1 MHYGLKISETMKYIK
16 LITYH
21 TTPLHFVL
29 QSAIRTSHI
38 QWKSTH
44 IIQYNLYKAIL

>member
-1 MHYGLKISETMKYIK
+1 MKYIK

-21 TTPLHFVL
+21 ATPLRIVL
-29 QSAIRTSHI
+29 QSAIRASHT